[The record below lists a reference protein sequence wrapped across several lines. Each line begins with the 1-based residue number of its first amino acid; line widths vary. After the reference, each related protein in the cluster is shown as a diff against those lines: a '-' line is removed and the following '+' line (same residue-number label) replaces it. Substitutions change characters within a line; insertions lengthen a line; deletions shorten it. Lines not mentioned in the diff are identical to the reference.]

1 MEPLFSLTGIV
12 FGHTS
17 ERPVFNGIDLTLN
30 PSDRVA
36 LTGSNGSGKTTLLYL
51 MVGLVRP
58 QSGVLVAFGRHR
70 RKEADFHEVRLR
82 AGLLFD
88 NSDSQLFCA
97 TVEDDVAFGP
107 FNLGWPRARVE
118 AAVRDTLERLDV
130 ATCRD
135 RSPAELSYGEK
146 RLVALATIL
155 AMEPD
160 VMLLDEPTNG
170 LDDSHVDTMVRALQT
185 TKCALLVASHD
196 RIFLKRVTTQCI
208 RLDQGRIVSGSL

>member
-12 FGHTS
+12 FGYTS
-17 ERPVFNGIDLTLN
+17 ERPVFNGVDLTLN
-30 PSDRVA
+30 PNDRVA

-58 QSGVLVAFGRHR
+58 QSGALVAFGRHR

-88 NSDSQLFCA
+88 NSDTQLFCA

-107 FNLGWPRARVE
+107 FNLGWPRERVE
-118 AAVRDTLERLDV
+118 AAVHDTLERLDV

-135 RSPAELSYGEK
+135 RSPAELSHGEK

-170 LDDSHVDTMVRALQT
+170 LDESHVDTMVRALQT
-185 TKCALLVASHD
+185 TNCALLIASHD
-196 RIFLKRVTTQCI
+196 RNFLKRVTPQCL